1 MNMRYLTGSMVA
13 VTLLFTACGGGGGG
27 GTPDDSTPTE
37 SSVSIKNNIKS
48 FKVVAGEKKYVTM
61 NIGKDVVTAGEPN
74 STFTVVSV
82 DDGAS
87 ASFDEGKDGKH
98 YGILEFKAQEP
109 GTYNVV
115 VNVSNSMGTSTNETF
130 IFEVISQSA
139 AISSEKQEVLPT
151 SRPNDFTRGSDTS
164 YNVVDSTTGLTWQD
178 NSEAGE
184 IVGSTYATAKEKC
197 TQFGRLP
204 TLNELLD
211 IIDYSKTYVQEG
223 ATNDDAM
230 LPDVFTH
237 KEKFLWSDKENYFVI
252 TNMGILNVDTA
263 GQLLPYR
270 CVSGDKYEKTHIV
283 TKDSA
288 TGATKDYTTG
298 LKWTKASYVDSRV
311 DAVNYCQGRLH
322 EEEGWRLPTIN
333 ELRSLVEDGS
343 LPHSIVG
350 INTGGQHF
358 SLVSDTAVV
367 GSTDMHYGLILA
379 WDRRQ
384 PTIAAFADIGE
395 IAKGKSVTCVKE
407 F

>member
-1 MNMRYLTGSMVA
+1 MRYLTVSMVA

-27 GTPDDSTPTE
+27 GTPDDGKPAETA
-37 SSVSIKNNIKS
+37 VSIKNNVKS
-48 FKVVAGEKKYVTM
+48 FKVVANEKKYVTM
-61 NIGKDVVTAGEPN
+61 NIGKDVITGGEPN

-82 DDGAS
+82 DNGAN
-87 ASFDEGKDGKH
+87 ASFDDGKDGKQ
-98 YGILEFKAQEP
+98 YGILEFRAQNT
-109 GTYNVV
+109 GTYKVV
-115 VNVSNSMGTSTNETF
+115 VNVSNSAGTSANETF
-130 IFEVISQSA
+130 TFEVVSQNA
-139 AISSEKQEVLPT
+139 AKGSDKQKVLAT
-151 SRPNDFTRGSDTS
+151 SRSGDFTRSDATS
-164 YNVVDSTTGLTWQD
+164 YNVVDSKTGLTWQD
-178 NSEAGE
+178 NNEAGE

-252 TNMGILNVDTA
+252 TNMGILNVDKA
-263 GQLLPYR
+263 GQLLSYR
-270 CVSGDKYEKTHIV
+270 CVSGDKYEKTHIIS
-283 TKDSA
+283 KDSA
-288 TGATKDYTTG
+288 TGATKDYTTD
-298 LKWTKASYVDSRV
+298 LKWTKARYVDSR
-311 DAVNYCQGRLH
+311 DEAVNYCSGTLH
-322 EEEGWRLPTIN
+322 EESGWRLPTIN

-358 SLVSDTAVV
+358 SLISDTTVV
-367 GSTDMHYGLILA
+367 GSTDMHFGLILA

-384 PTIAAFADIGE
+384 PTIAAFADSGE
-395 IAKGKSVTCVKE
+395 NAKGKSVTCVKE